1 LSDFCP
7 PGSGSGYGSTVLI
20 ETGSETLQERLSSL
34 KRSEQC
40 LHFYRYFEKMA
51 GMEVL
56 MRLQARATAAE
67 KLVTLLR
74 QQIRES
80 KVSRPPNSYIC
91 MFLIFISTVAVQ
103 KISHMQTR
111 NPVSSC

>member
-1 LSDFCP
+1 MTRIRNTAGKVVK
-7 PGSGSGYGSTVLI
+7 PGGVNSVYIFTDSLI
-20 ETGSETLQERLSSL
+20 
-34 KRSEQC
+34 
-40 LHFYRYFEKMA
+40 MA

-80 KVSRPPNSYIC
+80 KVSRALNS
-91 MFLIFISTVAVQ
+91 FIF
-103 KISHMQTR
+103 KF
-111 NPVSSC
+111 

>member
-1 LSDFCP
+1 
-7 PGSGSGYGSTVLI
+7 
-20 ETGSETLQERLSSL
+20 
-34 KRSEQC
+34 
-40 LHFYRYFEKMA
+40 MA

-80 KVSRPPNSYIC
+80 KVSRALNS
-91 MFLIFISTVAVQ
+91 FIF
-103 KISHMQTR
+103 KF
-111 NPVSSC
+111 